1 MELDYSL
8 QNKIFH
14 EEILMKYTDVLE
26 LLIFFFRH
34 ALPLFTSLLNMV
46 CSYDPVGYGVPYNH
60 LMFTDSRE
68 QLVEGALQV
77 LCVTMENESSNHNV
91 SVDGTSGGTAMDAQS
106 DVTCHGSFFRVLHM
120 KLYTCISEYN
130 LNSFS

>member
-1 MELDYSL
+1 MYLYSASTL
-8 QNKIFH
+8 GLWNILH
-14 EEILMKYTDVLE
+14 VSHVEIITVRYFFI
-26 LLIFFFRH
+26 LLCRH
-34 ALPLFTSLLNMV
+34 ALPLFTSLLNIV
-46 CSYDPVGYGVPYNH
+46 CAYDPVGYGVPYNH

-106 DVTCHGSFFRVLHM
+106 DVWNILLW
-120 KLYTCISEYN
+120 K
-130 LNSFS
+130 